1 MNKRGFGWKRDLPDQ
16 RDYTMATAAVKPLIN
31 RLRSPIKDQVDL
43 RNKFS
48 PVENQGNIGS
58 CTANAAAALVEY
70 FQLASFGKFLDVSRL
85 FLYYAARYLGGYFPG
100 DNGAEI
106 RNVIGALVVFGGP
119 PEQFWPYDETLVDT
133 VPPNP
138 CFAFGQSFQ
147 ALQYY
152 RLDPAGMTGSKLLE
166 DIKLHV
172 SNQIPVIFGF
182 TCYTSMDRPL
192 HDGDIPYPAPKER
205 VTGGHAVVIAGYD
218 DNKIIINPF
227 DKSKTTGAL
236 LIRNSWG
243 TDWGL
248 QGYGWLPYK
257 YVLKGLAVDF
267 WVLLQNEWLDIDP
280 FV

>member
-16 RDYTMATAAVKPLIN
+16 RDYTMETEAVKPLIKKFW
-31 RLRSPIKDQVDL
+31 STIKDKVDL
-43 RNKFS
+43 RDKFS

-70 FQLASFGKFLDVSRL
+70 FQMASYGKFLDVSRL
-85 FLYYAARYLGGYFPG
+85 FLYYGARYLGGYFPG

-119 PEQFWPYDETLVDT
+119 PERFWPYDETLVDL

-152 RLDPAGMTGSKLLE
+152 RLDPAGKQGNNLLA
-166 DIKLHV
+166 DIKLHL
-172 SNQIPVIFGF
+172 SNHIPVIFGF
-182 TCYTSMDRPL
+182 TCYSSMDQPL
-192 HDGDIPYPAPKER
+192 NDGDIPYPATMER
-205 VTGGHAVVIAGYD
+205 VTGGHAVVIAGYN

-227 DKSKTTGAL
+227 DKSQTTGAL

-243 TDWGL
+243 PEWGM
-248 QGYGWLPYK
+248 QGYGWLPYN

-267 WVLLQNEWLDIDP
+267 WVLLKNEWVDIDP
-280 FV
+280 FM

>member
-1 MNKRGFGWKRDLPDQ
+1 MNKKGFGWKRDLPDQ
-16 RDYTMATAAVKPLIN
+16 RDYTMETEAVKPLIKKFW
-31 RLRSPIKDQVDL
+31 STIKDKVDL
-43 RNKFS
+43 RDKFS

-70 FQLASFGKFLDVSRL
+70 FQMASYGKFLDVSRL
-85 FLYYAARYLGGYFPG
+85 FLYYGARYLGGYFPG

-119 PEQFWPYDETLVDT
+119 PERFWPYDETLVDL

-152 RLDPAGMTGSKLLE
+152 RLDPAGKQANNLLA
-166 DIKLHV
+166 DIKLHL
-172 SNQIPVIFGF
+172 SNHIPVIFGF
-182 TCYTSMDRPL
+182 TCYSSMDQPL
-192 HDGDIPYPAPKER
+192 NDGDIPYPATMER
-205 VTGGHAVVIAGYD
+205 VTGGHAVVIAGYN

-227 DKSKTTGAL
+227 DKSQTTGAL

-243 TDWGL
+243 PEWGL